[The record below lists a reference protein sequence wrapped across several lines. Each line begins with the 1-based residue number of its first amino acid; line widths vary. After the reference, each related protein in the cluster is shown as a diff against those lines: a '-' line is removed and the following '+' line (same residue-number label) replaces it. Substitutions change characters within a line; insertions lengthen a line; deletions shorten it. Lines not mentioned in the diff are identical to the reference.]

1 MGRKIWSG
9 ILMTLSAIFLV
20 VSLIGIGAA
29 WVYNTP
35 LTRQG
40 VSRLQEIDS
49 ELTQAQSALT
59 NAQGELERAL
69 RIVGAAETALASLSK
84 QTAQAQDILGGV
96 KGTIDDKL
104 LPGLKTTRDKVDQVK
119 GLVESLRGTLET
131 INKLPLVNITLPGDE
146 MLNNIIGAAD
156 SLDAEIANVEDIA
169 RQAST
174 FVGDTSYLMGGDLSE
189 TRTSLTNLLAV
200 ITEYNGKV
208 TGWQA
213 QITVWKQSLPGWIDK
228 ASISLTVFLLWFAF
242 SQAGLFLIG
251 FTAWKGGDPFAVLK
265 KSEKK

>member
-9 ILMTLSAIFLV
+9 TLMTISTIFLI

-29 WVYNTP
+29 WYYNTP
-35 LTRQG
+35 LTVKT
-40 VSRLQEIDS
+40 VSQLQEIDS

-131 INKLPLVNITLPGDE
+131 INKLPLVNINLPGDE
-146 MLNNIIGAAD
+146 MLTNIIGAAD
-156 SLDAEIANVEDIA
+156 SLDAEIANVEGIA
-169 RQAST
+169 KQAST
-174 FVGDTSYLMGGDLSE
+174 FVGDTSYLMGGDLTE
-189 TRTSLTNLLAV
+189 TKTSLTNLLDV
-200 ITEYNGKV
+200 IKEYNAKV
-208 TGWQA
+208 TSWQA
-213 QITVWKQSLPGWIDK
+213 QIAVWEKSLPGWIDK
-228 ASISLTVFLLWFAF
+228 ACISLTVFLLWFAF

-251 FTAWKGGDPFAVLK
+251 LTAWKGGDPFAVLRK
-265 KSEKK
+265 TG

>member
-9 ILMTLSAIFLV
+9 TLMTLSAVFLV
-20 VSLIGIGAA
+20 LSLIGISAA

-35 LTRQG
+35 LTTETTR
-40 VSRLQEIDS
+40 RLQEINS

-69 RIVGAAETALASLSK
+69 RIVEAAETALAALSK

-104 LPGLKTTRDKVDQVK
+104 LPGLKTSREKVDQVK
-119 GLVESLRGTLET
+119 GMVESLRGTLDT
-131 INKLPLVNITLPGDE
+131 INNLPLVDLNLPGDE
-146 MLNNIIGAAD
+146 MLTNIIAAAD

-169 RQAST
+169 SQAST

-189 TRTSLTNLLAV
+189 TKTSLTNLLTV
-200 ITEYNGKV
+200 IREYNGKV
-208 TGWQA
+208 TGWQE
-213 QITVWKQSLPGWIDK
+213 QIAVWEQSLPGWIDK
-228 ASISLTVFLLWFAF
+228 ACISLTAFLLWFAF

-251 FTAWKGGDPFAVLK
+251 LTAWKGGDPFAVLHK
-265 KSEKK
+265 TRS

>member
-1 MGRKIWSG
+1 
-9 ILMTLSAIFLV
+9 
-20 VSLIGIGAA
+20 
-29 WVYNTP
+29 
-35 LTRQG
+35 
-40 VSRLQEIDS
+40 
-49 ELTQAQSALT
+49 
-59 NAQGELERAL
+59 
-69 RIVGAAETALASLSK
+69 
-84 QTAQAQDILGGV
+84 
-96 KGTIDDKL
+96 
-104 LPGLKTTRDKVDQVK
+104 
-119 GLVESLRGTLET
+119 
-131 INKLPLVNITLPGDE
+131 LPLVNITLPGDE

-189 TRTSLTNLLAV
+189 TKTSLTNLLAV

-213 QITVWKQSLPGWIDK
+213 QIAVWKQSLPGWIDK
-228 ASISLTVFLLWFAF
+228 ACITLTVFLLWFAF

>member
-1 MGRKIWSG
+1 MARKIWSG
-9 ILMTLSAIFLV
+9 TLMTLSAIFLI

-29 WVYNTP
+29 WYYNTP
-35 LTRQG
+35 LTQETT
-40 VSRLQEIDS
+40 SRLQEIDR
-49 ELTQAQSALT
+49 ELSQAQSALQ

-69 RIVGAAETALASLSK
+69 RIVEAAEKALAALSQ

-104 LPGLKTTRDKVDQVK
+104 LPGLKTSREKVDQVK
-119 GLVESLRGTLET
+119 GMVESLRGTLET
-131 INKLPLVNITLPGDE
+131 INNLPLVNINLPGDE
-146 MLNNIIGAAD
+146 LLANIISAAD
-156 SLDAEIANVEDIA
+156 SLDGEIANVEDIA

-189 TRTSLTNLLAV
+189 TKTSMTNLLAV
-200 ITEYNGKV
+200 IKEYNEKII
-208 TGWQA
+208 GWQE
-213 QITVWKQSLPGWIDK
+213 QIAAWEQSLPGWIDK

-251 FTAWKGGDPFAVLK
+251 LTAWKGGDPFAVLRK
-265 KSEKK
+265 N